1 MCFKINKENLKKF
14 LCCIFLC
21 LKLKHSL
28 KNLSKKKESLSDKE
42 FKINFEGNK
51 KEFLSYLYE
60 YYNKEIN
67 RKNSIEN
74 KGKSILFIITL
85 VITLSLSSLGF
96 IYSKDFIIN
105 SAFIF
110 ILILILVMGISYY
123 IFAAISL
130 IKVVKTA
137 PISGLYLSER
147 FNIPDIT
154 LELLNQNSNELLVN
168 SIEMSID
175 NQINCLVK
183 YIRIN
188 EIIILEK
195 NNWLNYTFELILR
208 GIICIGIFVLLLIL
222 IKSVNDYLIQFILS
236 FFVKI

>member
-1 MCFKINKENLKKF
+1 M
-14 LCCIFLC
+14 
-21 LKLKHSL
+21 
-28 KNLSKKKESLSDKE
+28 
-42 FKINFEGNK
+42 
-51 KEFLSYLYE
+51 
-60 YYNKEIN
+60 
-67 RKNSIEN
+67 
-74 KGKSILFIITL
+74 FIITL

-110 ILILILVMGISYY
+110 ILILILVMGILYY
-123 IFAAISL
+123 IIAAIFL
-130 IKVVKTA
+130 IKVVKTV

-154 LELLNQNSNELLVN
+154 SELLNQNSNEILVN

-183 YIRIN
+183 CIRIN